1 MSPREVNRFSA
12 EAGMLARRF
21 DLFNRQVR
29 SPVEVDRGQQG
40 ALVTV
45 AANGEFAVGIVL
57 VHQVARVRR
66 LYVCCSLSA
75 MPTAFRIH
83 TIEYV

>member
-1 MSPREVNRFSA
+1 MPFWRVDGVQCPPRSVSPPEMNRFSA
-12 EAGMLARRF
+12 EAGMLARRL

-40 ALVTV
+40 ALVTA

-57 VHQVARVRR
+57 VRQVARVRR
-66 LYVCCSLSA
+66 CLSA
-75 MPTAFRIH
+75 AP
-83 TIEYV
+83 